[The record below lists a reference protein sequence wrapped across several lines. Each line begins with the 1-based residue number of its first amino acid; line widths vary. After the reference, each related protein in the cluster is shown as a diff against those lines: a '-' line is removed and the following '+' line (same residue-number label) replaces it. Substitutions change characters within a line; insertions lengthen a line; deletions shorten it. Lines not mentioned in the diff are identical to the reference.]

1 MAPDDFHVGFLT
13 WFLDAT
19 ATREIWYGHEGG
31 DIGVR
36 SYMGFNPRSKRGV
49 IVLTNSEAGVKL
61 LAEEIVARV
70 LKQKDPRP

>member
-1 MAPDDFHVGFLT
+1 
-13 WFLDAT
+13 
-19 ATREIWYGHEGG
+19 
-31 DIGVR
+31 
-36 SYMGFNPRSKRGV
+36 MGFNPRSKRGV